1 MASAEYDTRG
11 MIQNVLGYANFSSG
25 VSDPQFL
32 QGLNHLYAQVEGISN
47 ESSPDESK
55 SNWLAVRQQ
64 LEQSLEELTR
74 SNPTFANADQARAVI
89 GLVFDKI
96 LPLYLEYHEDLLF
109 HHTERTLFRP
119 LFVGRIFE
127 AVLKVGGPWKDVDR
141 ICREALTC
149 LNDYVGHR
157 PVATLENRKLE
168 PYEHEWVRP
177 IPIYIQGACIEHG
190 RYQELVAR
198 SLELLD
204 GTDETILREACFDLQ
219 QMEEL
224 AIDPRGC
231 DFDHPAGKRPNYL
244 FGHWDEHQID
254 QRGNYCRFV
263 LRDVTL
269 DSLMYRV
276 ENPGEVSSDELLSEA
291 ATVLAGT
298 ILMASGISGNGPG
311 AHDSTTTLG
320 TLLPQVAAFRD
331 RFYEQQLQ
339 QLKSHH
345 RQRLEIEMQQRRQP
359 FGGAR
364 QDLNSRLARRRALQL
379 QHVYL
384 AKLFARMGYPEAS
397 TRQTM
402 VVPVSSARMMCQIDC
417 ELMATKR
424 SLSQERLSTALDHLN
439 HASSIL
445 LRAIGCG
452 AVIDPWN
459 ILGFGANYSLFPA
472 LENSIHDVRADELI
486 DLMRQFFALYGRLWS
501 EAAAQNEQALCKNIA
516 DDFQQMTDWW
526 HPFAVHE
533 VSSVDGFK
541 SQQVYVAAER
551 ASHALGLWHQGGA
564 STGDIGFWAPHAEVF
579 DSAQAF
585 SRVVSALLDR
595 DDCVAS
601 MSLLVYWLSQ
611 ASRVG
616 LGQGEESFHALAFR
630 WLGQVKQSATT
641 ADDRWRMIQ
650 KFFDYLEANAN
661 EYWEVPEFDLAT
673 EIPTTEKRDTEI
685 SADPEDA
692 DDDQEEGLYQAA
704 YEEVVFRDSTDDGME
719 GSIYDPDHSTEVELD
734 ERSRHLA
741 DRLKFIEGISHL
753 WKSAAW
759 GKDELSKETGVER
772 ISSLRQWF
780 KNILNKRKGL
790 LRLIH
795 SVHCFSIPTPSLSQ
809 ESMLQYDH
817 QRLLKEMLLE
827 TAIKTCVETCDA
839 TRFVLAALIAAD
851 ASPLDSLEQDEL
863 DLLNVAEIKGA
874 QIASTVLLGKSDQIE
889 VQWDEFITILKDQTL
904 LYVPLARRGDPRK
917 IVVARMHQ
925 RLIENLLRW
934 LPRLGF
940 LRITCQLV
948 EIARQME
955 RNQPAGRSAVTEFD
969 SLFDVGLRALVES
982 IVNSAKTWN
991 SQVDDGENLVA
1002 SLEILT
1008 QLMLRSWLSH
1018 SKTLRLSVLE
1028 RVADSKAWDT
1038 LVEFIQQ
1045 YGRDLFTQGF
1055 LGLGNLRA
1063 IMHQGPG
1070 RWLDRLVEGDQDT
1083 ELLLVRDLERG
1094 VHRDQAVECLTIAIE
1109 AVAENYGEYRDYN
1122 SSTIQSDRGEMLYT
1136 LLDFLRLR
1144 VEYDRVTWNL
1154 RPVVLA
1160 HEILVSHQR
1169 NLDAEIWRRALA
1181 ERTQERAQVF
1191 LTRVAELQEKHA
1203 MQMPTVV
1210 DRLKGR
1216 FMKPLVIDRLRAL
1229 IGPAIQESTATECQT
1244 SFDLLEQE
1252 ILALAEEPSGV
1263 GLDVP
1268 EWLVEL
1274 NDEVE
1279 RVQAG
1284 LLRGSGAS
1292 EMDSLI
1298 EKVILSCTE
1307 IQQQL
1312 SEGLNAT
1319 TDDEGEE

>member
-32 QGLNHLYAQVEGISN
+32 QDLNHLYAQVEGISN

-74 SNPTFANADQARAVI
+74 SNPTFSNADQARAVI

-276 ENPGEVSSDELLSEA
+276 ENPEEVSSDELLSEA

-685 SADPEDA
+685 SSDPEDA

-851 ASPLDSLEQDEL
+851 ASPLDSLEQDDL

-1279 RVQAG
+1279 RIQAG

>member
-1 MASAEYDTRG
+1 MSSAEYETRG
-11 MIQNVLGYANFSSG
+11 LIQNVLGYVNFSSG
-25 VSDPQFL
+25 VSDLQFL
-32 QGLNHLYAQVEGISN
+32 QDLNDLYAQVEDISN
-47 ESSPDESK
+47 KSALGESK
-55 SNWLAVRQQ
+55 SNWLVVRQQ

-74 SNPTFANADQARAVI
+74 SNPTFVNADQARAVI
-89 GLVFDKI
+89 GLVFDKF
-96 LPLYLEYHEDLLF
+96 LPLYIEYHEDLLF

-127 AVLKVGGPWKDVDR
+127 AILRAGAPWKDVDR

-177 IPIYIQGACIEHG
+177 IPIYIQGACVERG
-190 RYQELVAR
+190 RYQELVTR
-198 SLELLD
+198 SLELLNS
-204 GTDETILREACFDLQ
+204 TDDTILREACFDLQ

-254 QRGNYCRFV
+254 QRGNYRRFV

-269 DSLMYRV
+269 DSLMSRV
-276 ENPGEVSSDELLSEA
+276 ENPGQVSSDELVSEA

-311 AHDSTTTLG
+311 VHDSTTTLG

-331 RFYEQQLQ
+331 RFYEQQLR
-339 QLKSHH
+339 QLKSRH
-345 RQRLEIEMQQRRQP
+345 RQRLEIEMQQLQQP

-379 QHVYL
+379 QHVFL

-424 SLSQERLSTALDHLN
+424 WLSQERLSPALDHLN
-439 HASSIL
+439 RASAIL
-445 LRAIGCG
+445 RRAIGCG

-486 DLMRQFFALYGRLWS
+486 DLMRQFFALYGQLWS
-501 EAAAQNEQALCKNIA
+501 EAAAQNDQALCKNIA
-516 DDFQQMTDWW
+516 DDFRQITDWW

-533 VSSVDGFK
+533 VSSVDGFE

-611 ASRVG
+611 ANRVE
-616 LGQGEESFHALAFR
+616 LEQGEASFHEMASR
-630 WLGQVKQSATT
+630 WLGQVKQSAAT

-650 KFFDYLEANAN
+650 KFFDYLEANAD
-661 EYWEVPEFDLAT
+661 EYWEVPDFDLAP
-673 EIPTTEKRDTEI
+673 EAPTTEERDTEI
-685 SADPEDA
+685 SADQENLTH
-692 DDDQEEGLYQAA
+692 DQEEDLYQAA

-719 GSIYDPDHSTEVELD
+719 GSIYDPDHSTAVELD
-734 ERSRHLA
+734 EHSRHLA

-759 GKDELSKETGVER
+759 GKDELSEDTSAER

-795 SVHCFSIPTPSLSQ
+795 SIHRFSIPTPSLSQ

-851 ASPLDSLEQDEL
+851 ASPLDSLEQDDL
-863 DLLNVAEIKGA
+863 DLLNVAEIRGA
-874 QIASTVLLGKSDQIE
+874 QIASAILLGKSDQVE
-889 VQWDEFITILKDQTL
+889 AQWDEFITILKDQTL

-940 LRITCQLV
+940 LRTTCQLV

-982 IVNSAKTWN
+982 IINSSKTWN
-991 SQVDDGENLVA
+991 SQVDDGETLGA
-1002 SLEILT
+1002 SLEMLT

-1018 SKTLRLSVLE
+1018 SRTLRLSVLE
-1028 RVADSKAWDT
+1028 RVADSKAWDA
-1038 LVEFIQQ
+1038 LVKFIQQ

-1063 IMHQGPG
+1063 IMHQGPD
-1070 RWLDRLVEGDQDT
+1070 RWLDRLVEGAQDT
-1083 ELLLVRDLERG
+1083 ELLLVRDLDRG
-1094 VHRDQAVECLTIAIE
+1094 VHRDQAIECLTIAIE
-1109 AVAENYGEYRDYN
+1109 AIAENYSEYRDYN
-1122 SSTIQSDRGEMLYT
+1122 SRTIQSDRGEMLYT

-1160 HEILVSHQR
+1160 HEMLVSHRR
-1169 NLDAEIWRRALA
+1169 NLDAEIWRRALV

-1191 LTRVAELQEKHA
+1191 LDRVAELQETHA

-1216 FMKPLVIDRLRAL
+1216 FMKPLVVDRLRAL
-1229 IGPAIQESTATECQT
+1229 IGPAIQEATVAECQT

-1268 EWLVEL
+1268 DWLVEL

-1279 RVQAG
+1279 RVQVG
-1284 LLRGSGAS
+1284 LLRGSNSS
-1292 EMDSLI
+1292 EMDFLI
-1298 EKVILSCTE
+1298 ENVTLSYGE
-1307 IQQQL
+1307 IHQQL
-1312 SEGLNAT
+1312 SEELKAAT
-1319 TDDEGEE
+1319 DGDEED

>member
-32 QGLNHLYAQVEGISN
+32 QDLNHLYAQVEGISN

-364 QDLNSRLARRRALQL
+364 QDLNSRLARHRALQL

-851 ASPLDSLEQDEL
+851 ASPLDSLEQDDL

>member
-1 MASAEYDTRG
+1 
-11 MIQNVLGYANFSSG
+11 
-25 VSDPQFL
+25 
-32 QGLNHLYAQVEGISN
+32 
-47 ESSPDESK
+47 
-55 SNWLAVRQQ
+55 
-64 LEQSLEELTR
+64 
-74 SNPTFANADQARAVI
+74 
-89 GLVFDKI
+89 
-96 LPLYLEYHEDLLF
+96 
-109 HHTERTLFRP
+109 
-119 LFVGRIFE
+119 
-127 AVLKVGGPWKDVDR
+127 
-141 ICREALTC
+141 
-149 LNDYVGHR
+149 
-157 PVATLENRKLE
+157 
-168 PYEHEWVRP
+168 
-177 IPIYIQGACIEHG
+177 
-190 RYQELVAR
+190 
-198 SLELLD
+198 
-204 GTDETILREACFDLQ
+204 
-219 QMEEL
+219 
-224 AIDPRGC
+224 
-231 DFDHPAGKRPNYL
+231 
-244 FGHWDEHQID
+244 
-254 QRGNYCRFV
+254 
-263 LRDVTL
+263 
-269 DSLMYRV
+269 
-276 ENPGEVSSDELLSEA
+276 
-291 ATVLAGT
+291 
-298 ILMASGISGNGPG
+298 
-311 AHDSTTTLG
+311 
-320 TLLPQVAAFRD
+320 
-331 RFYEQQLQ
+331 
-339 QLKSHH
+339 
-345 RQRLEIEMQQRRQP
+345 
-359 FGGAR
+359 
-364 QDLNSRLARRRALQL
+364 
-379 QHVYL
+379 
-384 AKLFARMGYPEAS
+384 MGYPEAS

-424 SLSQERLSTALDHLN
+424 SLSQERLSPALDHLN
-439 HASSIL
+439 HASAIL
-445 LRAIGCG
+445 RRAIGCG

-501 EAAAQNEQALCKNIA
+501 EAAAQNDQALCKKIA

-616 LGQGEESFHALAFR
+616 LEQGEESFHALAFR

-673 EIPTTEKRDTEI
+673 EMPTTEKRDTEI
-685 SADPEDA
+685 STDPENA
-692 DDDQEEGLYQAA
+692 DHDQEEGLYQAA

-759 GKDELSKETGVER
+759 GKDELSEETSVER

-795 SVHCFSIPTPSLSQ
+795 SVHRFSIPTPSLSQ

-851 ASPLDSLEQDEL
+851 ASPLDSLAQDDLE
-863 DLLNVAEIKGA
+863 LLNVAEIKGA
-874 QIASTVLLGKSDQIE
+874 QIASTVLLGKGDQVE
-889 VQWDEFITILKDQTL
+889 AQWDEFITILKDQTL

-982 IVNSAKTWN
+982 IVNSSKTWN
-991 SQVDDGENLVA
+991 SQVDDGETLVA
-1002 SLEILT
+1002 SLENLT

-1018 SKTLRLSVLE
+1018 SRTLRLSVLE
-1028 RVADSKAWDT
+1028 RVTDSKAWDT

-1070 RWLDRLVEGDQDT
+1070 RWLDRLVEGAQDT
-1083 ELLLVRDLERG
+1083 ELLLVRDLDRG
-1094 VHRDQAVECLTIAIE
+1094 VHCDQAVECLTIAIE

-1191 LTRVAELQEKHA
+1191 LNRVVELQEKHA

-1229 IGPAIQESTATECQT
+1229 IGPAIQESTGTECQT

-1274 NDEVE
+1274 DDEVE

-1298 EKVILSCTE
+1298 ENVILSYAE

-1319 TDDEGEE
+1319 TDDGGEE

>member
-1028 RVADSKAWDT
+1028 RVADSKAWDA

>member
-1 MASAEYDTRG
+1 M
-11 MIQNVLGYANFSSG
+11 
-25 VSDPQFL
+25 
-32 QGLNHLYAQVEGISN
+32 
-47 ESSPDESK
+47 
-55 SNWLAVRQQ
+55 
-64 LEQSLEELTR
+64 
-74 SNPTFANADQARAVI
+74 
-89 GLVFDKI
+89 
-96 LPLYLEYHEDLLF
+96 
-109 HHTERTLFRP
+109 
-119 LFVGRIFE
+119 
-127 AVLKVGGPWKDVDR
+127 
-141 ICREALTC
+141 
-149 LNDYVGHR
+149 NDYVGHR

-177 IPIYIQGACIEHG
+177 IPIYIQDACIEHG

-204 GTDETILREACFDLQ
+204 ATDETILREACFDLQ

-851 ASPLDSLEQDEL
+851 ASPLDSLEQDDL

>member
-1 MASAEYDTRG
+1 
-11 MIQNVLGYANFSSG
+11 
-25 VSDPQFL
+25 
-32 QGLNHLYAQVEGISN
+32 
-47 ESSPDESK
+47 
-55 SNWLAVRQQ
+55 
-64 LEQSLEELTR
+64 
-74 SNPTFANADQARAVI
+74 
-89 GLVFDKI
+89 
-96 LPLYLEYHEDLLF
+96 
-109 HHTERTLFRP
+109 
-119 LFVGRIFE
+119 
-127 AVLKVGGPWKDVDR
+127 
-141 ICREALTC
+141 
-149 LNDYVGHR
+149 
-157 PVATLENRKLE
+157 
-168 PYEHEWVRP
+168 
-177 IPIYIQGACIEHG
+177 
-190 RYQELVAR
+190 
-198 SLELLD
+198 
-204 GTDETILREACFDLQ
+204 
-219 QMEEL
+219 
-224 AIDPRGC
+224 
-231 DFDHPAGKRPNYL
+231 
-244 FGHWDEHQID
+244 
-254 QRGNYCRFV
+254 
-263 LRDVTL
+263 
-269 DSLMYRV
+269 
-276 ENPGEVSSDELLSEA
+276 
-291 ATVLAGT
+291 
-298 ILMASGISGNGPG
+298 
-311 AHDSTTTLG
+311 
-320 TLLPQVAAFRD
+320 
-331 RFYEQQLQ
+331 
-339 QLKSHH
+339 
-345 RQRLEIEMQQRRQP
+345 
-359 FGGAR
+359 
-364 QDLNSRLARRRALQL
+364 
-379 QHVYL
+379 
-384 AKLFARMGYPEAS
+384 
-397 TRQTM
+397 
-402 VVPVSSARMMCQIDC
+402 
-417 ELMATKR
+417 
-424 SLSQERLSTALDHLN
+424 
-439 HASSIL
+439 
-445 LRAIGCG
+445 
-452 AVIDPWN
+452 
-459 ILGFGANYSLFPA
+459 
-472 LENSIHDVRADELI
+472 
-486 DLMRQFFALYGRLWS
+486 
-501 EAAAQNEQALCKNIA
+501 
-516 DDFQQMTDWW
+516 
-526 HPFAVHE
+526 
-533 VSSVDGFK
+533 
-541 SQQVYVAAER
+541 
-551 ASHALGLWHQGGA
+551 
-564 STGDIGFWAPHAEVF
+564 
-579 DSAQAF
+579 
-585 SRVVSALLDR
+585 
-595 DDCVAS
+595 
-601 MSLLVYWLSQ
+601 
-611 ASRVG
+611 
-616 LGQGEESFHALAFR
+616 
-630 WLGQVKQSATT
+630 
-641 ADDRWRMIQ
+641 
-650 KFFDYLEANAN
+650 
-661 EYWEVPEFDLAT
+661 
-673 EIPTTEKRDTEI
+673 
-685 SADPEDA
+685 
-692 DDDQEEGLYQAA
+692 
-704 YEEVVFRDSTDDGME
+704 
-719 GSIYDPDHSTEVELD
+719 
-734 ERSRHLA
+734 
-741 DRLKFIEGISHL
+741 
-753 WKSAAW
+753 
-759 GKDELSKETGVER
+759 
-772 ISSLRQWF
+772 
-780 KNILNKRKGL
+780 
-790 LRLIH
+790 
-795 SVHCFSIPTPSLSQ
+795 
-809 ESMLQYDH
+809 
-817 QRLLKEMLLE
+817 
-827 TAIKTCVETCDA
+827 
-839 TRFVLAALIAAD
+839 
-851 ASPLDSLEQDEL
+851 
-863 DLLNVAEIKGA
+863 VAEIKGA

-1028 RVADSKAWDT
+1028 RVADSKAWDA

>member
-1 MASAEYDTRG
+1 MASAENETRG

-32 QGLNHLYAQVEGISN
+32 QDLNNLYAKVE
-47 ESSPDESK
+47 ESSNQSELEESE

-64 LEQSLEELTR
+64 LERSLEELTR

-89 GLVFDKI
+89 GLVFDNF
-96 LPLYLEYHEDLLF
+96 LPLYIEYHEDLLF
-109 HHTERTLFRP
+109 HHTEKTLFRP

-127 AVLKVGGPWKDVDR
+127 AILRAGGPWKDADR
-141 ICREALTC
+141 ICRDALMF

-177 IPIYIQGACIEHG
+177 IPVYIQGVCVEHG

-198 SLELLD
+198 SLEVLSS
-204 GTDETILREACFDLQ
+204 TDETILREAYFDLQ

-269 DSLMYRV
+269 DSLMSRV
-276 ENPGEVSSDELLSEA
+276 ENPGQFCSDELLSEA

-311 AHDSTTTLG
+311 VHDSTTTLG
-320 TLLPQVAAFRD
+320 TLLPQVATFRD
-331 RFYEQQLQ
+331 CFYEQQLQ
-339 QLKSHH
+339 QLKSRH
-345 RQRLEIEMQQRRQP
+345 RQRLESEMQQRRQP

-417 ELMATKR
+417 ELMATR
-424 SLSQERLSTALDHLN
+424 SSLSQERLSSALDHLN
-439 HASSIL
+439 RASTIL
-445 LRAIGCG
+445 QRAIACG

-459 ILGFGANYSLFPA
+459 ILGFSANYSLFPA

-486 DLMRQFFALYGRLWS
+486 DLMRQFFALYGQLWS
-501 EAAAQNEQALCKNIA
+501 ETAAQNDQVLCKNIA
-516 DDFQQMTDWW
+516 GDFRKMVDWW

-533 VSSVDGFK
+533 VSSVDGFE
-541 SQQVYVAAER
+541 SQQIYVAAER

-611 ASRVG
+611 AGRVG
-616 LGQGEESFHALAFR
+616 LEQGEASFHELASR
-630 WLGQVKQSATT
+630 WLGQVKQSATS
-641 ADDRWRMIQ
+641 ADDRWRMVQ
-650 KFFDYLEANAN
+650 KFFDYLESNAG
-661 EYWEVPEFDLAT
+661 EYWEVPDFDLAP
-673 EIPTTEKRDTEI
+673 EMLTTEERDTEI
-685 SADPEDA
+685 STEPENSA
-692 DDDQEEGLYQAA
+692 HDQEDDLYQAA

-719 GSIYDPDHSTEVELD
+719 GSIYDPDHSTEIELD

-759 GKDELSKETGVER
+759 VKDELSEGMSVER
-772 ISSLRQWF
+772 VSSLQQWF

-795 SVHCFSIPTPSLSQ
+795 SVHRFSIPAPSLSQ
-809 ESMLQYDH
+809 ESMLQYDQ

-851 ASPLDSLEQDEL
+851 ASPLNSLEQDEV
-863 DLLNVAEIKGA
+863 DLLNVAEIRGA
-874 QIASTVLLGKSDQIE
+874 HIASAILLGKTDRVE
-889 VQWDEFITILKDQTL
+889 DQWDEFITILKDQTL

-940 LRITCQLV
+940 LRTTCQLV

-969 SLFDVGLRALVES
+969 SLFEVGLRALVES

-991 SQVDDGENLVA
+991 SQTDDGETLVA

-1018 SKTLRLSVLE
+1018 SRTLRLSVLE

-1045 YGRDLFTQGF
+1045 YGQDLFTQGF

-1070 RWLDRLVEGDQDT
+1070 RWLDRLVEGAQET
-1083 ELLLVRDLERG
+1083 ELLLVKDLDRG
-1094 VHRDQAVECLTIAIE
+1094 VHRDQAVECLTVAIE
-1109 AVAENYGEYRDYN
+1109 AIAENYSEYRDYN

-1169 NLDAEIWRRALA
+1169 NLDAEIWRRALV

-1191 LTRVAELQEKHA
+1191 LNRVVELQEMHA

-1216 FMKPLVIDRLRAL
+1216 FMKPLVVDRLRAL
-1229 IGPAIQESTATECQT
+1229 IGPAIQESTAAECHT

-1268 EWLVEL
+1268 DWLVEL

-1279 RVQAG
+1279 KFQQG
-1284 LLRGSGAS
+1284 LLHGSS
-1292 EMDSLI
+1292 SPETDSLI
-1298 EKVILSCTE
+1298 ENVMLSYVE
-1307 IQQQL
+1307 IQRQL
-1312 SEGLNAT
+1312 TEGMNSVS
-1319 TDDEGEE
+1319 DGQGED